1 MTRAAFAFIVA
12 GFILGTVPTAHAA
25 PIALPPAGFTADIG
39 IVSDVSWRR
48 CWRDRWGRRRCVT
61 CRRDRWGRVRC
72 G

>member
-48 CWRDRWGRRRCVT
+48 YWRDRWGRRRCVT
-61 CRRDRWGRVRC
+61 CRRDRRGRVRC